1 MKEECGFEGH
11 AWIADVS
18 DGWRGRVEFLYDRI
32 LTPVVCEDC
41 GAKGVQTW
49 VFSYT
54 TQVDE

>member
-1 MKEECGFEGH
+1 MEEECICH

-18 DGWRGRVEFLYDRI
+18 DGWREKVEFLYDRI

-54 TQVDE
+54 TQKDE